1 MRRLF
6 IILIG
11 FLLATVAYSQS
22 SEDSSKVRT
31 ADSIKVVSEEE
42 SVSLDSEQ
50 MVVYYLHGNRRCATC
65 KKLEAYSEEAVR
77 TGFIQELEDS
87 SVIWKVVNFEDEGNE
102 HFAKD
107 YQLYSQSLIISRIK
121 DGKEI
126 NWKNLDKIWKLVG
139 DKDEFITY
147 VQDEIKKFIGK
158 SGE

>member
-1 MRRLF
+1 MRILF

-11 FLLATVAYSQS
+11 FLLVTVAYSQS
-22 SEDSSKVRT
+22 SEDSSKART
-31 ADSIKVVSEEE
+31 ADSIKVFSEEE
-42 SVSLDSEQ
+42 PDSLDLEQ
-50 MVVYYLHGNRRCATC
+50 TVVYYLHGNRRCATC
-65 KKLEAYSEEAVR
+65 QKLEAYSEEAVSS
-77 TGFIQELEDS
+77 GFKQELDDS